1 MHKLRVAVAQI
12 NPKIGDLSHN
22 AQKHIDFIKRAK
34 NENVDVLVFP
44 ELSLT
49 GYNLKQN
56 TWEYAIEYRDEK
68 LLDIA
73 SESADMTSIVGF
85 IELGFAAQIHNTAA
99 ALRDGDVVYIHR
111 KLNLPSYGMLDEGK
125 IYTPGR
131 HLEKFVLNK
140 PWHSSIL
147 ICSDLWNPALV
158 HLSVVNGAT
167 LLIVPTN
174 SASNTVSSD
183 FSNPQSWYLT
193 LRFYAMMYGIPII
206 MSNRCGKEDDY
217 EFWGGS
223 KIVCPGGDEYTVAK
237 TGEED
242 MVIQDFSYRD
252 VVKARA
258 KLPTVRDSNLDL
270 IQREIERLTHKIGYP
285 SIFIKD

>member
-1 MHKLRVAVAQI
+1 MDNLRAAVAQI
-12 NPKIGDLSHN
+12 SPKIGDLSYN
-22 AQKHIDFIKRAK
+22 TQKHLDYIRQAK
-34 NENVDVLVFP
+34 KDKVDLLVFP

-49 GYNLKQN
+49 GYNLNKHA
-56 TWEYAIEYRDEK
+56 WEYAVPYNDK
-68 LLDIA
+68 LLLEIA
-73 SESADMTSIVGF
+73 SESGDMTTVVGF

-99 ALRDGDVVYIHR
+99 ALKNGRVSYIHR
-111 KLNLPSYGMLDEGK
+111 KLNLPSYGLLDEGK

-131 HLEKFVLNK
+131 HLETFSLQN

-158 HLSVVNGAT
+158 HLSVVSGAT
-167 LLIVPTN
+167 ILIVPTN

-183 FSNPQSWYLT
+183 FSNPESWYTT

-206 MSNRCGKEDDY
+206 MSNRCGDEDDY

-223 KIVCPGGDEYTVAK
+223 KIVSPGGEDYIVAK
-237 TGEED
+237 RGEED
-242 MVIQDFSYRD
+242 LIVSEFAYRD

-270 IQREIERLTHKIGYP
+270 IHREIERLTDRIGYP
-285 SIFIKD
+285 SVFRRD